1 MTPEA
6 KQKVQLALLVALVV
20 ASVRAG
26 VIFYNR
32 HQDSVAAERQKK
44 ARDVGYSDPDYYVSP
59 KKLYPYD
66 VKSAK
71 QLTQQPAWVREGYH
85 YAYYRYDTA
94 KKKVDFIHDAGVLG
108 PLEKLAITDVVTGVP
123 PGAADKPQ
131 VMAVFEKEGK
141 SFAVPIGYSSNGEY
155 KIFSDDIFFVE
166 DPHVLYKHW
175 PPDVWQAVDAHE
187 LKPGMNELQAD
198 FSVGMGIP
206 DSGAS
211 TLEKT
216 VRYDNGGKPLIVVF
230 HNGKAVEIKP
240 GQSPAS

>member
-6 KQKVQLALLVALVV
+6 KQRVQLALLVALVV
-20 ASVRAG
+20 ASIRAG
-26 VIFYNR
+26 IILYDR
-32 HQDSVAAERQKK
+32 HEDRVAEEQQKK
-44 ARDVGYSDPDYYVSP
+44 ARDVGYSDADYYVSP

-85 YAYYRYDTA
+85 YTYFRYDKGT
-94 KKKVDFIHDAGVLG
+94 KKVDFAHDAGVLG
-108 PLEKLAITDVVTGVP
+108 PLEKLAITDVVTASP
-123 PGAADKPQ
+123 PGANDKPQ
-131 VMAVFEKEGK
+131 VTAIFQKEDK
-141 SFAVPIGYSSNGEY
+141 LYAVPIGYLSNGDY

-175 PPDVWQAVDAHE
+175 PMEVWQAVDAHE

-216 VRYDNGGKPLIVVF
+216 VRYANGGKPQVVVF
-230 HNGKAVEIKP
+230 HNGKAVEIKA
-240 GQSPAS
+240 GQPSS